1 MTRARRG
8 MAAKAA
14 AISLVAVLTLQ
25 LAIPAAASEH
35 GDVRSDREA
44 LEELFAATGGD
55 GWSRNDLW
63 GSGAPLGQWHGVTTD
78 SDGRVVRLELASNG
92 LSGELPETIGQLT
105 RLQRLD
111 LGDNGIHGEIPRAIG
126 DLTSL
131 RVLDLQNNRLYRQIP
146 AEIGD
151 LSKLWLLDVKHN
163 ALWGRNPAELWQLEN
178 LRVLDVRGN
187 RMSGPLPPE
196 LGNMTQLS
204 RLVLSD
210 NLFWGEIPAEIGR
223 LGSLEW
229 LDISNNSFSGAIP
242 ADIGDAASLTWLD
255 ASNNSLSGQMPAEMG
270 ELSRLTTLDLR
281 GNELSGP
288 IPAELGDLDEL
299 EYLVISEN
307 RLSGEIPADVGRL
320 AELRD
325 LRLEHNQLAG
335 AIPPELGDLD
345 ELRYLRLEDNQL
357 AGQIPPEIGQ
367 LARLKELR
375 LERNQLTGAIPS
387 QIGEL
392 GKLQILNLGD
402 NQLSGTIP
410 AALAEAERLAELRL
424 DRNLLTGR
432 IPSAMGA
439 LTKLK
444 YLDLSDNVLYGEIPY
459 ALWDLT
465 ELRELRLNDN
475 ELSGPLKTAVA
486 NLTKLTEI
494 DLSNNRLSGEIPV
507 TITRLATLRNLQ
519 MANNLLTGSI
529 PASIGKLGRLESL
542 DLSRNSLTGTLP
554 AGLARLSN
562 LRHLVLHDNQLSGEI
577 PAALAELDSLANLD
591 LSRNGLTG
599 HIPPELGGMDSLE
612 RISLSFND
620 LDGPI
625 PAEFGDLANLRILFL
640 RYNRLSGEI
649 PTELGRLSSLTRLN
663 LWHNELT
670 GPIPAELGN
679 LVKLARLDLDDN
691 QLTGEIPA
699 EIGNLV
705 ELTEMWLRGNE
716 LTGSIPAELGNLTK
730 LRRLYLD
737 GNQLTGPI
745 PPEFSGLASLRRLW
759 LQGNRLTGDI
769 PTGLGTLADLEQVM
783 LGGTNTLSGCIPA
796 EWRYAEFLADDLGSL
811 GLDFCLDAATAMTRA
826 IVDDLRRNADEFSYE
841 LGTRG
846 GALTLATISEPLTL
860 NLALSNDA
868 GSSNVLGYLFEGL
881 TETSWL
887 NDEVE
892 PLLAESWERSDDGL
906 RWVFHLRQDVMWH
919 DGTPFTA
926 HDVDFTF
933 NRITYND
940 DFNAS
945 SRATFEFRYLNDDG
959 AWETSQMK
967 VKALDDHTVEF
978 VLPQPFA
985 PFLRSMGTS
994 IYPKH
999 ILEGPIEAGTF
1010 TEFWDIDTDPSEI
1023 IGTGPFT
1030 IGEYTPGER
1039 IVFERNADYWQTD
1052 ADGQQL
1058 PYLDKVVHIVVPDL
1072 ASELALFRDGT
1083 ADFHGVLGEE
1093 YALLEPL
1100 AEAENFTLHRRGPG
1114 FGTTFLTFNQNPG
1127 TNDAGEPFVDPTKLY
1142 WFTNVKFRQAVAH
1155 TLDKATMI
1163 DSIQHGLG
1171 YQQWSS
1177 VSPAA
1182 GDFHHPDVRRYPH
1195 DIDKANDLLDDL
1207 GWIDTDGDGIR
1218 EDDLGNP
1225 ISFTLVTNDGNA
1237 VRQAVT
1243 EIIRD
1248 GMAEVGLDV
1257 TYEAIE
1263 FRDLVRQLTT
1273 TYGWE
1278 AMVIGFTGGP
1288 DPYSGIGLWHSSQAL
1303 HLWHPFQ
1310 DEPATGWEAEIDRL
1324 YIEASREL
1332 DHDQRVQLYRE
1343 AQAIAA
1349 THVPL
1354 IFTTLSERLGAVRNV
1369 FGNTTPTLYGYWD
1382 IRYLYRTDL

>member
-14 AISLVAVLTLQ
+14 AISLVAALALQ
-25 LAIPAAASEH
+25 LAVPAAASEH
-35 GDVRSDREA
+35 GDARSDREA
-44 LEELFAATGGD
+44 LEEIFAATGGD
-55 GWSRNDLW
+55 AWRRNGLW
-63 GSGAPLGQWHGVTTD
+63 GSAAPLGRWHGVTTD
-78 SDGRVVRLELASNG
+78 SDGRVVRLDLSSNG
-92 LSGELPETIGQLT
+92 LSGELPQAIGQLT
-105 RLQRLD
+105 HLQRLD
-111 LGDNGIHGEIPRAIG
+111 LGDNGIYGEIPRAIG
-126 DLTSL
+126 KLTSL
-131 RVLDLQNNRLYRQIP
+131 RELDLQNNRLDRQIP
-146 AEIGD
+146 AEIGELTD
-151 LSKLWLLDVKHN
+151 LTLLDVKHN
-163 ALWGRNPAELWQLEN
+163 GLWGRNPDELWQLDS
-178 LRVLDVRGN
+178 LRVLDMRGN
-187 RMSGPLPPE
+187 RMSGTLPVE
-196 LGNMTQLS
+196 LGEMAELR
-204 RLVLSD
+204 RLAIS
-210 NLFWGEIPAEIGR
+210 NNNFRGEIPAEIGR
-223 LGSLEW
+223 LAKLEW
-229 LDISNNSFSGAIP
+229 LDISRNS
-242 ADIGDAASLTWLD
+242 
-255 ASNNSLSGQMPAEMG
+255 
-270 ELSRLTTLDLR
+270 
-281 GNELSGP
+281 
-288 IPAELGDLDEL
+288 
-299 EYLVISEN
+299 
-307 RLSGEIPADVGRL
+307 LSGEIPAEIGNLGSLMWFDASSNALSGEIPAEIGQLSRL
-320 AELRD
+320 VTLS
-325 LRLEHNQLAG
+325 LWNNQITG
-335 AIPPELGDLD
+335 S
-345 ELRYLRLEDNQL
+345 
-357 AGQIPPEIGQ
+357 IPPEIGDLGELEH
-367 LARLKELR
+367 LALSVNAMSGDVPAELGNLSGLSQLR
-375 LERNQLTGAIPS
+375 LGHNRLSGAIPS
-387 QIGEL
+387 DLGRLKQLTQLWLEDNELSGSIPRELGRLAKLQELQLEQNRLSGSIPRELGEL
-392 GKLQILNLGD
+392 GRLRVLNLHD
-402 NQLSGTIP
+402 NELTGVIP
-410 AALAEAERLAELRL
+410 GRLANASRLAELRL
-424 DRNLLTGR
+424 DGNQLTGR
-432 IPSAMGA
+432 IPSRLSELKA
-439 LTKLK
+439 LRL
-444 YLDLSDNVLYGEIPY
+444 LDLSNNWLHGQIPY

-465 ELRELRLNDN
+465 ELRHLRLNGNQLSGPIKSAVGDLGRLVELDLSSNSLSGQLPSTVGRLAELRELRL
-475 ELSGPLKTAVA
+475 SR
-486 NLTKLTEI
+486 
-494 DLSNNRLSGEIPV
+494 NRLSG
-507 TITRLATLRNLQ
+507 
-519 MANNLLTGSI
+519 SI
-529 PASIGKLGRLESL
+529 PTQIGKLSRLERL
-542 DLSRNSLTGTLP
+542 ELSGNSFSGTLP
-554 AGLARLSN
+554 ASLARLAELEHLALNSN
-562 LRHLVLHDNQLSGEI
+562 HLTGEI
-577 PAALAELDSLANLD
+577 PEGLGDLVGLTNLD
-591 LSRNGLTG
+591 LSRNALTG
-599 HIPPELGGMDSLE
+599 HIPPALGDMTSLE
-612 RISLSFND
+612 RISLSFNE

-625 PAEFGDLANLRILFL
+625 PAELGDLANLRILHL

-649 PTELGRLSSLTRLN
+649 PTEFGKLSSLTRLN

-699 EIGNLV
+699 ELGNLV
-705 ELTEMWLRGNE
+705 ELTEVWLRGNE

-759 LQGNRLTGDI
+759 LQGNQLTGPI
-769 PTGLGTLADLEQVM
+769 PPGLSALADLEQVM

-796 EWRYAEFLADDLGSL
+796 EWRYAEFLADDLDSL
-811 GLDFCLDAATAMTRA
+811 GLSFCLDAETAMTRA
-826 IVDDLRRNADEFSYE
+826 VVDGLRRNADDFSYE
-841 LGTRG
+841 VGTHG
-846 GALTLATISEPLTL
+846 GALKLATISEPLTF
-860 NLALSNDA
+860 NLELSNDS

-887 NDEVE
+887 DDEIE
-892 PLLAESWERSDDGL
+892 PVLAESWERSDDGL

-933 NRITYND
+933 NRVIYND

-959 AWETSQMK
+959 DWEAAKMK
-967 VKALDDHTVEF
+967 AKALDDHAVEF

-985 PFLRSMGTS
+985 PFLRSMGTA

-1030 IGEYTPGER
+1030 IDEYTPGER
-1039 IVFERNADYWQTD
+1039 IVFERNPSYWQAD
-1052 ADGQQL
+1052 AKGQQL
-1058 PYLDKVVHIVVPDL
+1058 PYLDQVVHIVVPDL

-1083 ADFHGVLGEE
+1083 ADFHSVLGEE

-1100 AEAENFTLHRRGPG
+1100 QAAEDFTLHRRGPG
-1114 FGTTFLTFNQNPG
+1114 FGTTFLAFNQNPG
-1127 TNDAGEPFVDPTKLY
+1127 SNDDGQPFVDPTKLH
-1142 WFTNVKFRQAVAH
+1142 WFANVDFRRAVAH
-1155 TLDKATMI
+1155 TLNKAAMI
-1163 DSIQHGLG
+1163 DGVQHGQG
-1171 YQQWSS
+1171 YAQWSP

-1182 GDFHHPDVRRYPH
+1182 GDFHHPDVRRYPY
-1195 DIDKANDLLDDL
+1195 DLDKANDLLDDL
-1207 GWIDTDGDGIR
+1207 GWVDTDGDGIR

-1225 ISFTLVTNDGNA
+1225 ISFTLVTNEGNT

-1263 FRDLVRQLTT
+1263 WGALVRQLTT

-1288 DPYSGIGLWHSSQAL
+1288 DPYSGIGLWHSSQSL

-1310 DEPATGWEAEIDRL
+1310 DEPATDWEAEIDRL

-1332 DHDQRVQLYRE
+1332 DHAKRIQLYRE

-1349 THVPL
+1349 VNAPL